1 MPATALHDCLSA
13 LARTGLA
20 GLFGLICAAPAIA
33 TTWTVDSTS
42 ADPALNACSAAPAD
56 CSFPGAVSRLAFTGD
71 SIVFTVA
78 STLASEVSIAKD
90 VVIDA
95 AGASLPRLV
104 VSTAPGW
111 ATVTVRDAVW
121 QNVQSGSDFGGALYI
136 GARQV
141 VSIED
146 SLFLNNGSTGEG
158 GAIYSQG
165 HLTVTRSRFDG
176 NYSPRGAGAIHSAP
190 GPVQFPGSLLVSDS
204 VFRSNGVQNPAGPAP
219 QRGQFGAI
227 KTDAPATIRNCL
239 FHDNDSNYASAIQSG
254 TSLHIYNS
262 TFWHNITRLSTESG
276 ALLLG
281 GPTRIANSTIVGNS
295 GVTSGGM
302 YVYSSSDTHV
312 VNTLIADNTGASP
325 EISGRVYSLGYNL
338 IRNRTGAQIDG
349 NTAGT
354 DIYDADPRLAALAD
368 NGGPTL
374 TMALQADSPALNA
387 GSECVLVIGGCD
399 GFPNVALTTDQR
411 GAGYSRARGS
421 RVDIGAFELTQP
433 VMVIT
438 SADSGIGSLRQVLAD
453 TATGGTVLFSPSF
466 FSQPRTIFLASA
478 LLVNRSL
485 TIQGPG
491 AALVTLDSNNI
502 DRVLKVDAPA
512 TLTLSGVRLTRG
524 NPGASNSG
532 GGVLV
537 NGGTLSATDVVID
550 NSRGNQGGCIYNNG
564 SLTLIRARLSAC
576 QASFGAGLL
585 NEGGKTANL
594 YDSVIENNI
603 SSGGAGGVGNNG
615 SLLLERVTLAGNSAT
630 FGGGMINAAT
640 ATLYNATLSG
650 NTATTNKAGGIY
662 IGVGSSM
669 TLNHAT
675 ITANTALTFAGGGI
689 WNDGGIIELR
699 NSIIAGNFGSG
710 ANVDAVGSITG
721 RGYNLIGTPGGY
733 SFSGGS
739 DLTGNQIN
747 MDARL
752 RPLANNASFGGTH
765 APLWDSPVIDAG
777 GNGLG
782 GDARGLLRP
791 VDFTHIAN
799 AGGGNG
805 SDIGAYEVQIST
817 PSAVVASVSPA
828 IGPGAVS
835 VAFNSIGNGGPAA
848 TSYTAICGAG
858 SAAGPTSP
866 IVVNGLAAGIAV
878 TCTVTAANASV
889 SGIPSAP
896 SNSVLPVSVPSAPTI
911 ALVTAAN
918 ASVSVAFNPPAS
930 NGGSVVTG
938 YTASC
943 GAQSQSGSNSP
954 IVVSG
959 LTNGTAVSCTVIATN
974 AFGNSA
980 PSAASSS
987 VTPSTVPNAPTAVVA
1002 TPGNTTV
1009 SVQFTPPLNNGGSA
1023 ITGYTATCGAR
1034 SNSGSG
1040 APIVVS
1046 DLVSGVAVTCTVIA
1060 TNARGNSVASAPSNS
1075 AIPGQLPGA
1084 PSIGTAV
1091 AGNGQVS
1098 VMFSAPA
1105 ANGGSPVTGYTAT
1118 CGARSA
1124 SGSASPISVIGLI
1137 NGAATSC
1144 SVKASNVVGS
1154 GPASASSNSVTPG
1167 LPGAYAYVAT
1177 GGSDAAVI
1185 NLANNA
1191 VVATIPLVS
1200 SQTGVAASPDGSRVY
1215 LVSQGTDEVTVI
1227 NTQTHSVVARIP
1239 VPNRPWSAVVSPDS
1253 QLIYVTQSSGNAISV
1268 ISAATNTVISTI
1280 PNIQSGYGIAI
1291 TPDGRRLYVAP
1302 AGGSFVYTV
1311 NTSTYA
1317 TDTVPVGNYPV
1328 AVAVSPDGT
1337 RVYVTA
1343 LIGNNVTV
1351 IQNTTAGPLVI
1362 ATIPVGS
1369 TPHGVTVSPDSRRV
1383 YVANSNSN
1391 SVSVIDA
1398 QSLSVIA
1405 TVPVGGQ
1412 PRGIDVAPDS
1422 SRAYVIN
1429 QGSANL
1435 SVIDAASNTVSGN
1448 IAVGGGG
1455 AMHSMGDFMV
1465 LGGIAPTITS
1475 ALPGNGTY
1483 FVPYS
1488 HTIVAS
1494 GNPAP
1499 SFALEIPVLPPGLSL
1514 NQATGVISGVPVAPG
1529 QWPTVVVRVGNGVGA
1544 PVTQSFSITIAAAVP
1559 DAPVIFDVSAGD
1571 ASVSVNFAS
1580 PANNGGAPITQFSAY
1595 CGGFA
1600 ASGPASPIT
1609 VNGLPNGVPVT
1620 CTVNAVNAIGG
1631 GVASS
1636 PSAPVTPGIAPAFSS
1651 AALPDGSYATPYQ
1664 QTLTATGSPAPSFA
1678 LASGSLPDGLSL
1690 DAASGVISG
1699 TPSSAGSF
1707 NGSLSASNGVG
1718 TDATQAFS
1726 INIAAGLPGAPS
1738 IVGVTPGDGQV
1749 TVDFS
1754 VPANTGGVPLSGYTA
1769 SCGGQSQSGSTSPI
1783 AVIGLS
1789 NGTPVTCAVYAS
1801 NSAGNGPPS
1810 AASVAVTPGVAPS
1823 FTSAALPDGTY
1834 GTAYQRTLAA
1844 SGSPAPSFA
1853 VTAGTLPTG
1862 LSLDASSG
1870 VISGT
1875 PSSVGFFNG
1884 TISASNGIGSAATQA
1899 FAISIAAG
1907 LPDAPTTVVA
1917 TRGNAQVSVA
1927 FLAPADT
1934 GGVPLSGFRA
1944 SCGGQSASASTSP
1957 INVTGLANGTPVTCT
1972 VVAINSAG
1980 NGVASVPSNS
1990 VTPATVPDAPTIGAA
2005 TPGNASAT
2013 VAFAAPVLT
2022 GGEPIID
2029 YTLSCTPGSSSVTGA
2044 SSPLTLSALSNGI
2057 VHACTISARNAVG
2070 IGLAS
2075 APVQVI
2081 PNAVN
2086 TANLSITKTNA
2097 SHYVSGGLPVT
2108 YVITVNNPGPAG
2120 VVDARVQDLLDPDF
2134 SDASWTC
2141 VGQGGAHCAAS
2152 GNGNLDQSVTLPAS
2166 SSVQFLLTTTVASMP
2181 ETPVSNIASVSLPAA
2196 ITDPELGNNVASDG
2210 PDIRGLF
2217 RDGLE

>member
-1 MPATALHDCLSA
+1 MPAAALFVRLSA
-13 LARTGLA
+13 LTRTGLV
-20 GLFGLICAAPAIA
+20 GLVGLICAAPAMA
-33 TTWTVDSTS
+33 TTWIVDSIS
-42 ADPALNACSAAPAD
+42 ADPALNTCSAAASD

-78 STLASEVSIAKD
+78 SSLATEVAISRD

-95 AGASLPRLV
+95 VGASLPKLRI
-104 VSTAPGW
+104 STSVGW
-111 ATVTVRDAVW
+111 ATVTVRNARW
-121 QNVQSGSDFGGALYI
+121 QNLNSTFSGGALSI
-136 GARQV
+136 ARNQV
-141 VSIED
+141 VTLED
-146 SLFLNNGSTGEG
+146 CEFLYNRSNNWG
-158 GAIYSQG
+158 GAIANEG
-165 HLTVTRSRFDG
+165 TLTVTRSRFEG
-176 NYSPRGAGAIHSAP
+176 NYGRIGAGAI
-190 GPVQFPGSLLVSDS
+190 DS
-204 VFRSNGVQNPAGPAP
+204 GEFSTLTVVDSTFRANGVLNPAGPD
-219 QRGQFGAI
+219 RVLGSNGAI
-227 KTDAPATIRNCL
+227 VALNTLDIRGSL
-239 FHDNDSNYASAIQSG
+239 FVDNESVHGASVSASA
-254 TSLHIYNS
+254 LARIYNS
-262 TFWHNITRLSTESG
+262 TFHGNTAHDLGGSNLSLS
-276 ALLLG
+276 
-281 GPTRIANSTIVGNS
+281 GPTRIANCTIFANRGGRTGGL
-295 GVTSGGM
+295 GVAP
-302 YVYSSSDTHV
+302 VSDTQL
-312 VNTLIADNTGASP
+312 VNTLIANNNGASP
-325 EISGRVYSLGYNL
+325 DISGRVYSHGNNL
-338 IRNRTGAQIDG
+338 IRNRNGAQVEG
-349 NTAGT
+349 NLAGT
-354 DIYDADPRLAALAD
+354 DVYDADPRLAALAD
-368 NGGPTL
+368 NGGASL

-387 GSECVLVIGGCD
+387 GSECVLAIGGCGD
-399 GFPNVALTTDQR
+399 FPHVVLSTDQR
-411 GAGYSRARGS
+411 GSGYSRARGVH
-421 RVDIGAFELTQP
+421 VDIGAFELPQP
-433 VMVIT
+433 DMVIT
-438 SADSGIGSLRQVLAD
+438 DANSGVGSLRQLLAD
-453 TATGGTVLFSPSF
+453 TATGGTVLFSPSY

-478 LLVNRSL
+478 LVVNRTL

-491 AALVTLDSNNI
+491 AALVTLDGGNL

-512 TLTLSGVRLTRG
+512 TLTLRGVRLTRG
-524 NPGASNSG
+524 NPGAGNSG

-537 NGGTLSATDVVID
+537 NGGALSAVDVVID

-564 SLTLIRARLSAC
+564 SLTLIRARLSGC
-576 QASFGAGLL
+576 QAGFGAGLL
-585 NEGGKTANL
+585 NEGGKTANV
-594 YDSVIENNI
+594 YDTVIENNI

-615 SLLLERVTLAGNSAT
+615 SMLLERVTLAGNSAT
-630 FGGGMINAAT
+630 FGGGMINATT
-640 ATLYNATLSG
+640 ATLYNVTLSG
-650 NTATTNKAGGIY
+650 NTATTDKAGGIY
-662 IGVGSSM
+662 IASGSTM
-669 TLNHAT
+669 TVNHAT

-689 WNDGGIIELR
+689 WNDGGVIELR

-710 ANVDAVGSITG
+710 ANVDAVGPITG

-747 MDARL
+747 VPARL
-752 RPLANNASFGGTH
+752 APLAINASFGGTH
-765 APLWDSPVIDAG
+765 APLHDSPAIDAG
-777 GNGLG
+777 GSGLG

-791 VDFTHIAN
+791 VDFSNVAN
-799 AGGGNG
+799 ASGGNG
-805 SDIGAYEVQIST
+805 SDIGAYEVQLST
-817 PSAVVASVSPA
+817 PTAVVASVSPA
-828 IGPGAVS
+828 IGASAVS
-835 VAFNSIGNGGPAA
+835 VAFSAAANGGPAA
-848 TSYTAICGAG
+848 TSYTAICGAR
-858 SAAGPTSP
+858 SAAGPASP
-866 IVVNGLAAGIAV
+866 IVVSGLAAGIAV

-911 ALVTAAN
+911 ASVTAAN
-918 ASVSVAFNPPAS
+918 TSVSVTFNPPAS

-959 LTNGTAVSCTVIATN
+959 LANGTAVNCTVIATN

-1023 ITGYTATCGAR
+1023 ITGYTATCGAL
-1034 SNSGSG
+1034 SNTGSA

-1046 DLVSGVAVTCTVIA
+1046 GLGTGIAVTCTVIA
-1060 TNARGNSVASAPSNS
+1060 TNVRGNSVASAPSNS
-1075 AIPGQLPGA
+1075 VIPGQLPGA

-1098 VMFSAPA
+1098 VVFSAPA

-1185 NLANNA
+1185 NLANNT

-1200 SQTGVAASPDGSRVY
+1200 GQTGVAASPDGSRVY
-1215 LVSQGTDEVTVI
+1215 LVSQGNDEVTVI

-1280 PNIQSGYGIAI
+1280 PNVQSGHGIAI
-1291 TPDGRRLYVAP
+1291 SPDGRRLYVAP
-1302 AGGSFVYTV
+1302 GTGSFIYSV
-1311 NTSTYA
+1311 NTLTYT
-1317 TDTVPVGNYPV
+1317 TDTIPVGNSPV

-1343 LIGNNVTV
+1343 VVGNNLTV
-1351 IQNTTAGPLVI
+1351 IQNTTGAEFAI

-1369 TPHGVTVSPDSRRV
+1369 SPHGVTVSPDSTRV

-1398 QSLSVIA
+1398 QRLSVIA

-1435 SVIDAASNTVSGN
+1435 SVIDAASNTVSGS

-1455 AMHSMGDFMV
+1455 AMYSMGDFIA
-1465 LGGIAPTITS
+1465 LGGVAPTITS

-1483 FVPYS
+1483 LVPYS

-1499 SFALEIPVLPPGLSL
+1499 SFALEVPALPSGLSL
-1514 NQATGVISGVPVAPG
+1514 NQATGVISGLPVGTG
-1529 QWPTVVVRVGNGVGA
+1529 QWPTVVVRVGNGVG
-1544 PVTQSFSITIAAAVP
+1544 PPTTQSFSITIAAAVP
-1559 DAPVIFDVSAGD
+1559 DAPVIFDVTAGD

-1580 PANNGGAPITQFSAY
+1580 PANNGGSPITQFNAY

-1600 ASGPASPIT
+1600 VSGPDSPIT

-1620 CTVNAVNAIGG
+1620 CTVNAVNAVGG
-1631 GVASS
+1631 GVASA
-1636 PSAPVTPGIAPAFSS
+1636 PSAPVTPGIAPVFTSS
-1651 AALPDGSYATPYQ
+1651 ALPDGTYGAPYQ
-1664 QTLTATGSPAPSFA
+1664 RTLTATGSPAPTFA
-1678 LASGSLPDGLSL
+1678 LAS
-1690 DAASGVISG
+1690 
-1699 TPSSAGSF
+1699 
-1707 NGSLSASNGVG
+1707 
-1718 TDATQAFS
+1718 
-1726 INIAAGLPGAPS
+1726 
-1738 IVGVTPGDGQV
+1738 
-1749 TVDFS
+1749 
-1754 VPANTGGVPLSGYTA
+1754 
-1769 SCGGQSQSGSTSPI
+1769 
-1783 AVIGLS
+1783 
-1789 NGTPVTCAVYAS
+1789 
-1801 NSAGNGPPS
+1801 
-1810 AASVAVTPGVAPS
+1810 
-1823 FTSAALPDGTY
+1823 
-1834 GTAYQRTLAA
+1834 
-1844 SGSPAPSFA
+1844 
-1853 VTAGTLPTG
+1853 GTLPTG

-1870 VISGT
+1870 VLSGT
-1875 PSSVGFFNG
+1875 PTSVGSFNG
-1884 TISASNGIGSAATQA
+1884 SISASNGVGGGDTQA
-1899 FAISIAAG
+1899 FSITIAAG
-1907 LPDAPTTVVA
+1907 LPDAPTDVVA

-1927 FLAPADT
+1927 FVAPAGT
-1934 GGVPLSGFRA
+1934 GGVALSDFSA
-1944 SCGGQSASASTSP
+1944 SCGGQIANAVASP
-1957 INVTGLANGTPVTCT
+1957 ITVAGLPNGTPVTCT

-1980 NGVASVPSNS
+1980 NSVPSAPSNS
-1990 VTPATVPDAPTIGAA
+1990 VTPATVPDPPIIGVA

-2013 VAFAAPVLT
+2013 VAFAAPEQT
-2022 GGEPIID
+2022 GGEAIID
-2029 YTLSCTPGSSSVTGA
+2029 YTLSCTPGPASVSGA
-2044 SSPLTLSALSNGI
+2044 ASPLTVTGLSNG
-2057 VHACTISARNAVG
+2057 VLHACSVSARNAVG
-2070 IGLAS
+2070 TGPAS

-2081 PNAVN
+2081 ANAVN
-2086 TANLSITKTNA
+2086 SANLGISKTNTTNF
-2097 SHYVSGGLPVT
+2097 VIGGLPVI
-2108 YVITVNNPGPAG
+2108 YLITVNNAGPAG
-2120 VVDARVQDLLDPDF
+2120 VVDARVQDMLAPEF
-2134 SDASWTC
+2134 SSASWTC
-2141 VGQGGAHCAAS
+2141 AGHGGASCAAA
-2152 GNGNLDQSVTLPAS
+2152 GNGNLDQRVVLPAG
-2166 SSVQFLLTTTVASMP
+2166 SSVEFLLTATVAALP
-2181 ETPVSNIASVSLPAA
+2181 ETPVSNIASVTLPAA
-2196 ITDPELGNNVASDG
+2196 ITDPELGNNVATDG